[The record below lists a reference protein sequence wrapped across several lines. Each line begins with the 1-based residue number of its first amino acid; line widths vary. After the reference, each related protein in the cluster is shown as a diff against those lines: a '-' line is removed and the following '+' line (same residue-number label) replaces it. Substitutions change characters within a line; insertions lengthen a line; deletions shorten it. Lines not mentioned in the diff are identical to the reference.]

1 MEKGQIPAMKTLL
14 VDLRLDRVDLVHT
27 GSNTRADIL
36 LKKGKE
42 QDNMPNDFET
52 LLASLKPEQAGVIK
66 SYIATVEKS
75 KDDTHATVLSELN
88 DKIETLEKAAT
99 PPIVEEVSEDIYKN
113 ASPELKSYVEK
124 MRSQLDVVLAD
135 QAESLAKA
143 RYEAVKAIPCDEAEL
158 NDVLKSISPA
168 AFTVLQKAA
177 KAIEEGLLT
186 AKGKDAPGEFI
197 DNDNAYVA
205 LEKAAKEIMTKEA
218 DVTFEQAFS
227 KACEVNADVY
237 AKYVKGAK

>member
-1 MEKGQIPAMKTLL
+1 MEKGQVPAMQTLL

-52 LLASLKPEQAGVIK
+52 LLASLKPEQAEVIK
-66 SYIATVEKS
+66 SHIAAVEKS
-75 KDDTHATVLSELN
+75 KDDIHATVLSELN
-88 DKIETLEKAAT
+88 DKIETLEKAAK
-99 PPIVEEVSEDIYKN
+99 PPVVDKPSEDIYKD
-113 ASPELKSYVEK
+113 ASPELKSYIEK
-124 MRSQLDVVLAD
+124 MRTQLDTVLAD
-135 QAESLAKA
+135 QAQSLAKA
-143 RYEAVKAIPCDEAEL
+143 RYESVKAIPCDEAEL
-158 NDVLKSISPA
+158 NEVLKSISPA

-186 AKGKDAPGEFI
+186 AKGKDNPGEFTNS
-197 DNDNAYVA
+197 DGAYA
-205 LEKAAKEIMTKEA
+205 TLEKAAKEIMAKETGL
-218 DVTFEQAFS
+218 TFEQAFS